1 LTGLYQQLSEFCF
14 LSQGI
19 WSAKNKRIPRKLAEL
34 DPLLTHRFVEAFDA
48 AFSHRTS
55 SLALQL
61 AERILTPYGFLFE
74 NYRSDAPAGH
84 RKKPPPSG
92 LE

>member
-14 LSQGI
+14 RSQGI

-61 AERILTPYGFLFE
+61 AEMILTPYGDFCLKITDRMRLGPSKETPAF
-74 NYRSDAPAGH
+74 RS
-84 RKKPPPSG
+84 
-92 LE
+92 